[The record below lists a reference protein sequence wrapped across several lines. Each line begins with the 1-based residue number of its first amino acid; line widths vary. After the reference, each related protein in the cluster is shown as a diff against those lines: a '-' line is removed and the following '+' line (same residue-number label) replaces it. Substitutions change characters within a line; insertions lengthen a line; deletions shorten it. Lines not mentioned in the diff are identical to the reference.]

1 MMKNILLHK
10 LLDWWCSGAG
20 AERLVRGAPAL
31 PACDRQLLR
40 GVHRG
45 GGGQGALRT
54 GGQGQGQPQR
64 LDVPGSLLNST
75 FRENC
80 KILKCVSRF

>member
-1 MMKNILLHK
+1 M
-10 LLDWWCSGAG
+10 CAGAG

-31 PACDRQLLR
+31 PAGDRQLLR
-40 GVHRG
+40 GVHGG
-45 GGGQGALRT
+45 GGGQGALRP

-75 FRENC
+75 FRENV
-80 KILKCVSRF
+80 K